1 MKLFTQTYELIVK
14 AYITLSLLTWTKNQ
28 KLFKN
33 NLLVHLT
40 ACVFVMALFLSQIFS
55 SKNHALLS
63 VSFIKCDLFYFKLLL
78 DGHIV
83 QSFYIPPLFT
93 LL

>member
-1 MKLFTQTYELIVK
+1 MKLFTQNSELIVK

-28 KLFKN
+28 KFFKN

-40 ACVFVMALFLSQIFS
+40 ACMFVMALFLLQIFS
-55 SKNHALLS
+55 SKNQS